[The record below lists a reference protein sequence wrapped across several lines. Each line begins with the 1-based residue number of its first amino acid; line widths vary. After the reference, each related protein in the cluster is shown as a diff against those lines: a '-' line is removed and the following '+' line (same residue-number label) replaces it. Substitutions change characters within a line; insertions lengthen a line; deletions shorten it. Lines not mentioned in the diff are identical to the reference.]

1 MVLFQKPAISE
12 PEQCPYLAGREL
24 TYEYF
29 LARDLDE
36 SELNEFLSR
45 GWRKFGYYYFRPAC
59 EGCSQCIPIRVL
71 VDRFTPSKNQK
82 KIMRKGRDISVRFG
96 TLRYTEEIYDI
107 YRDHSK
113 HRFGNEALKEE
124 FIFNFYLPS
133 CPSLQSEYYLDG
145 TLVAVGFLDRT
156 SESLSS
162 VYFIYRSGFDRY
174 SLGTLGVIREIAY
187 ARVLNLKYYYLGYYV
202 AGNHFMAYK
211 SRFKPSEEYDWEK
224 NEWQVRV

>member
-1 MVLFQKPAISE
+1 MVLFQMPAISE
-12 PEQCPYLAGREL
+12 PEQCPYLAGREF

-36 SELNEFLSR
+36 NELNEFLSR
-45 GWRKFGYYYFRPAC
+45 GWRKFGYYYFRPTC

-71 VDRFTPSKNQK
+71 VDEFTPSKNQK
-82 KIMRKGRDISVRFG
+82 KIMRKGRDISVRFS
-96 TLRYTEEIYDI
+96 TLRYTEEIYDM

-113 HRFGNEALKEE
+113 HRFGNEALKDE

-145 TLVAVGFLDRT
+145 TLIAVGFLDIT

-174 SLGTLGVIREIAY
+174 SLGTLGVIREITC
-187 ARVLNLKYYYLGYYV
+187 ARMLNLRYYYLGYYI
-202 AGNHFMAYK
+202 ADNHFMAYK
-211 SRFKPSEEYDWEK
+211 SRFKPHEEYNWEK
-224 NEWQVRV
+224 NEWQVSV